1 MIGDLN
7 GSIIWTEDVDRLVP
21 FYRDTL
27 GQKMTMESDGFV
39 MFGDGRLAV
48 GQHSEVKGAAR
59 DPYRI
64 MLSFDTTDAQADY
77 DDLTGK
83 GVEFTQ
89 APYASG
95 TLMIATFKDPD
106 GNILQLLQRN
116 PVS

>member
-1 MIGDLN
+1 M
-7 GSIIWTEDVDRLVP
+7 P
-21 FYRDTL
+21 FYGDTL

-64 MLSFDTTDAQADY
+64 MLSFETTDAQADY

-83 GVEFTQ
+83 GVEFTRPPSHDGQ
-89 APYASG
+89 
-95 TLMIATFKDPD
+95 LIIATLKDPD
-106 GNILQLLQRN
+106 GNVLQLLQRT
-116 PVS
+116 

>member
-1 MIGDLN
+1 VN
-7 GSIIWTEDVDRLVP
+7 NCSIIWTEDVARLVP

-27 GQKMTMESDGFV
+27 GQKMTMESDRFV
-39 MFGDGRLAV
+39 MFGDGRLSV
-48 GQHSEVKGAAR
+48 GQHSEVKGAAG

-64 MLSFDTTDAQADY
+64 MSFETTDAQADY
-77 DDLTGK
+77 DDLIGK

-95 TLMIATFKDPD
+95 TLKIATFKDPD

-116 PVS
+116 PAS